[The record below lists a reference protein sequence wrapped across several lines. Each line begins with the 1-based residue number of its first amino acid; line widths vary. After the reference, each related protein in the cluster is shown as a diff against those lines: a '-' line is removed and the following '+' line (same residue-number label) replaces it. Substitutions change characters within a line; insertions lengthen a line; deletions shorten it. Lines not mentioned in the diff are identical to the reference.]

1 MKHTRIWLPLFLLF
15 LALSAMSIAASA
27 AGRTVVYLE
36 DGGKG
41 DGSTPETPVGSLTA
55 AYDALDLSEDC
66 TVVLVGKFTQKAT
79 FIRKASYT
87 GSVTMTS
94 VYDGVDYRQSG
105 AVYEF
110 VPCRFV
116 LFGDTTFE
124 NMNFNALGTNLLVV
138 AQHHKVTVGEGV
150 TITGDRAKL
159 TGDTVARSFC
169 ILGGYQSGQSEPPVH
184 DDRDTDIT
192 VLSGSKIYIVAF
204 SRSLKGPYTGAHQ
217 NRRHRR
223 CLDSAPHR
231 RLPGRREGRHDRG
244 GDYRQCQSRQHLR
257 HHAEHHG

>member
-1 MKHTRIWLPLFLLF
+1 
-15 LALSAMSIAASA
+15 
-27 AGRTVVYLE
+27 
-36 DGGKG
+36 
-41 DGSTPETPVGSLTA
+41 
-55 AYDALDLSEDC
+55 
-66 TVVLVGKFTQKAT
+66 
-79 FIRKASYT
+79 
-87 GSVTMTS
+87 

-116 LFGDTTFE
+116 LFGNTTFE

-192 VLSGSKIYIVAF
+192 VLSGSKIYILP
-204 SRSLKGPYTGAHQ
+204 SRGSLKGPYTGTAHIKIGGTADVSTLHLTAAYPDGAKLAFCFALSVASSTVSPVTV
-217 NRRHRR
+217 RI
-223 CLDSAPHR
+223 
-231 RLPGRREGRHDRG
+231 LPGVAALTGSYLPMVPE
-244 GDYRQCQSRQHLR
+244 RQVILKAQRHLR
-257 HHAEHHG
+257 HRCRAV